1 MKEYKLKINGKP
13 FEVCID
19 SVEESRASV
28 RVNGCE
34 YEVELEKPAE
44 KQVIPA
50 AEAATSR
57 QSTAGAA
64 AAGAAKTPQGGTAR
78 KITAPLPG
86 VIIEISVKEGDS
98 VTAGQKVAILE
109 AMKMENEIQ
118 AETSGVVTKIH
129 VSTGDS
135 VLEGAEIVSIA

>member
-19 SVEESRASV
+19 SVEESLASV

-50 AEAATSR
+50 AEAAATG
-57 QSTAGAA
+57 QGTAST
-64 AAGAAKTPQGGTAR
+64 GAAKTPQGGNAR

-118 AETSGVVTKIH
+118 AETSGTVTKIH
-129 VSTGDS
+129 VSKGDS
-135 VLEGAEIVSIA
+135 VSDGAPIVTIA